1 MVSSFTEGW
10 DTESLLRLTTSED
23 DIQKKDRGQ
32 REKAKT
38 GAAAATAPARQPIPG
53 LRDHRPPDWSAIT
66 TRVHYREPSSDS
78 HNSSVFTPVLFPLFC
93 HTNKTCMSRLLT
105 DPSTL
110 LAQQLRGP
118 RRNRLLNLLPKTFLH
133 HHHSLLQS
141 PNCGTCRAS
150 GRQQPLETSPGSSNS
165 LTKRLPPET
174 EAQNPFPLFPLRT
187 SNSTKG
193 ATIQSL
199 TPPAVA

>member
-1 MVSSFTEGW
+1 MSSLTEVW
-10 DTESLLRLTTSED
+10 DTESLLRLTTSVD
-23 DIQKKDRGQ
+23 DIQKKKRGQ

-38 GAAAATAPARQPIPG
+38 GAAAATAPARQPIPS

-66 TRVHYREPSSDS
+66 TRIHYREPPSDS

-110 LAQQLRGP
+110 LAQQQRGP
-118 RRNRLLNLLPKTFLH
+118 RRNRLLNLLPKTLLHHH

-150 GRQQPLETSPGSSNS
+150 GRQKPLKNFPRKLQLSHQTSSTRYRSSKS
-165 LTKRLPPET
+165 ILPSSP
-174 EAQNPFPLFPLRT
+174 
-187 SNSTKG
+187 
-193 ATIQSL
+193 
-199 TPPAVA
+199 